1 MCGTLTTYKWM
12 IFLRRADDLI
22 QGTRKR
28 VKCLWT
34 FPGVISGAV
43 LCQLLAFPV
52 CAVAQTVII
61 DTAQFSAGSGYVIS
75 QARDYSLQS
84 SAVADVNSTTLQFG
98 SSRESAGVLITADGA
113 SLTNKGLVSGNIGV
127 HMTGNATLLND
138 PGETYISLSVENSP
152 GADDFSSAPDF
163 YMRPFQASQ
172 TATEYYNYQAF
183 AYQGPANGDVSPVLP
198 NDAANF
204 FFVDATDGRAFFGV
218 FGRFGSPNNGSAAAM
233 TTITGSDTSLL
244 VNDDAIPG
252 QTPENILIEPGVL
265 SSIMG
270 WNVGLTD
277 GFALGGVTDQ
287 SDVTTYLY
295 QRVGDTPRTN
305 VNKINLFGANG
316 QVITLDTITD
326 HQRLRFV
333 SAKGGL
339 IEGIE
344 AGVYLDGGS
353 GVIVNS
359 GTIAARGDA
368 IRIEQT
374 TAGMTTTV
382 INEQGAEIRGDS
394 DKDALGRA
402 INAQGSTAAGLAGTE
417 IVENAGKIVGD
428 VFLGAGND
436 VLRNWGSGTITGLVD
451 GGSGMDRLLIETA
464 AGQVWLADTADFT
477 GFETVELNAT
487 AGSTGTI
494 RLQGPNAFAG
504 DGGALSSVTLHRGS
518 LAGHGGIAG
527 SLAVLTDGVVSPGN
541 SIGTISVA
549 GNYMQNG
556 VYRAEYRAPAV
567 VTNLIASPQ
576 GGQALAGLNTVFA
589 LGGSPLAASLAD
601 QDADLVSVIG
611 TAALAADARL
621 VLVPVG
627 AQGDFEAA
635 LQAEGNSAL
644 EIRYLI
650 LRSEGG
656 GTGRLAGVALGD
668 VAIEYQNDAGEV
680 IATNLT
686 ATDTTT
692 GWTNAVLVVG
702 GRGEVT
708 GGGVLPDMPPVGEDG
723 QLADFSVGRE
733 QLPVQVT
740 STCDTGPLAAAKDGL
755 CLWLGTERSR
765 GRADISRTLSED
777 LSESRLDLG
786 IETRFGDA
794 AGLGAGRA
802 GVFVGTGNTTLTY
815 NTGADADIDTT
826 RFGLYGMIEDEDS
839 EMAANL
845 VMGRHKVVTQRPS
858 LLSRGSIEGAY
869 SARSMSLAAGYTRWV
884 RRSAAA
890 DIGWLSGVSY
900 TRGERDAYTETG
912 SATEA
917 FRLDAAS
924 TDAVWLILGMRARS
938 GDGASPFSPAGNRFV
953 FDGFAGLDVLLAGD
967 PALDVSGNYIAD
979 AKRTV
984 LTGPGGA
991 RYGDAALLVD
1001 IGVTKALGK
1010 LANVSFGLSGR
1021 MTQDSDA
1028 WGIRAAL
1035 EMQW

>member
-1 MCGTLTTYKWM
+1 MCGALTKYNRR
-12 IFLRRADDLI
+12 IFLRHAETLI
-22 QGTRKR
+22 KGARRKT
-28 VKCLWT
+28 KGLWT
-34 FPGVISGAV
+34 FSSVISGAA
-43 LCQLLAFPV
+43 LCQVLTFPV
-52 CAVAQTVII
+52 SAMAQTIII
-61 DTAQFSAGSGYVIS
+61 DTAQFSADSGYVIS
-75 QARDYSLQS
+75 PARDYSLQS
-84 SAVADVNSTTLQFG
+84 SSVADVNSMTLQFEP
-98 SSRESAGVLITADGA
+98 SRQSAGVLITADGA

-127 HMTGNATLLND
+127 HIKGNATLIND
-138 PGETYISLSVENSP
+138 PGRAYISLSVENSP

-183 AYQGPANGDVSPVLP
+183 AYQGPANGDASPVLP

-233 TTITGSDTSLL
+233 TAITGSETSLL

-270 WNVGLTD
+270 WNFGLTD

-287 SDVTTYLY
+287 SEVTTYLY

-316 QVITLDTITD
+316 QVITLGTITD

-353 GVIVNS
+353 GVIVNT
-359 GTIAARGDA
+359 GTIAAHGDA
-368 IRIEQT
+368 IRIDQ

-394 DKDALGRA
+394 DTDALGRA

-436 VLRNWGSGTITGLVD
+436 ILRNWGSGTITGQVD

-477 GFETVELNAT
+477 GFEMVDLNAA
-487 AGSTGTI
+487 AGATGTI
-494 RLQGPNAFAG
+494 RVQGPNAFAG

-527 SLAVLTDGVVSPGN
+527 SLAVLTEGMVTPGN
-541 SIGTISVA
+541 SIGTLSIA
-549 GNYMQNG
+549 GNYIQNG
-556 VYRAEYRAPAV
+556 AYRAEYRAPAV
-567 VTNLIASPQ
+567 VTNLIPSPK

-627 AQGDFEAA
+627 YEGNFAAA
-635 LQAEGNSAL
+635 LQAGGNSAV

-686 ATDTTT
+686 ATDATT

-702 GRGEVT
+702 AQGVVA
-708 GGGVLPDMPPVGEDG
+708 GGGFLPEVPPVGEDG
-723 QLADFSVGRE
+723 QLADFSLGRE
-733 QLPVQVT
+733 QLPVPVT
-740 STCDTGPLAAAKDGL
+740 STCDTGLLAAATDGL

-777 LSESRLDLG
+777 LSESRIDFG

-794 AGLGAGRA
+794 AGLEAGRA
-802 GVFVGTGNTTLTY
+802 GVFVGTANTTLAY
-815 NTGADADIDTT
+815 NSGADADIDTT
-826 RFGLYGMIEDEDS
+826 RFGVYGVIEDEDL
-839 EMAANL
+839 EMSASL
-845 VMGRHKVVTQRPS
+845 IMGRHQVVTQRSS
-858 LLSRGSIEGAY
+858 LLSRGAIEGAY
-869 SARSMSLAAGYTRWV
+869 TANSVSLAADVTRWV
-884 RRSAAA
+884 RRSPAA
-890 DIGWLSGVSY
+890 DIGWVSGVTY
-900 TRGERDAYTETG
+900 TRGDRDAYTETG
-912 SATEA
+912 AATDT
-917 FRLDAAS
+917 FQFDAAS
-924 TDAVWLILGMRARS
+924 ADALWLTLGLRART
-938 GDGASPFSPAGNRFV
+938 GNGAVQSAPGGGSFE

-967 PALDVSGNYIAD
+967 PAFDVSGSYAGD
-979 AKRTV
+979 ANNTV
-984 LTGPGGA
+984 LTGPGGS
-991 RYGDAALLVD
+991 RYGDTAFVVD
-1001 IGVTKALGK
+1001 VGLKKAIGK
-1010 LANVSFGLSGR
+1010 LTDVSFGLSGR
-1021 MTQDSDA
+1021 VSQDSEA

-1035 EMQW
+1035 EMHW

>member
-1 MCGTLTTYKWM
+1 MCGTLTTCSRR
-12 IFLRRADDLI
+12 IFLRRAETLI
-22 QGTRKR
+22 KGAERKT
-28 VKCLWT
+28 KGLWT
-34 FPGVISGAV
+34 FSSVLSGTA
-43 LCQLLAFPV
+43 LCQVLTFPV
-52 CAVAQTVII
+52 SAMAQTIII
-61 DTAQFSAGSGYVIS
+61 DTAQFSAGPGYVIS
-75 QARDYSLQS
+75 QARNYSLQS
-84 SAVADVNSTTLQFG
+84 SSVADVNGTTLQFEP
-98 SSRESAGVLITADGA
+98 SRDSAGVLITADGA
-113 SLTNKGLVSGNIGV
+113 SLTNRGLASGNIGV
-127 HMTGNATLLND
+127 HIKGNATLIND
-138 PGETYISLSVENSP
+138 PGETYTSLSVENSP
-152 GADDFSSAPDF
+152 GAGSFLSAPDF
-163 YMRPFQASQ
+163 YVRPFQANL
-172 TATEYYNYQAF
+172 TATQFYNYQGF
-183 AYQGPANGDVSPVLP
+183 AYRGPPNGDASPVLP

-218 FGRFGSPNNGSAAAM
+218 FGRAGSPNNGSAAAM
-233 TTITGSDTSLL
+233 TTITGSETTLP
-244 VNDDAIPG
+244 VNDDVIPG
-252 QTPENILIEPGVL
+252 QIPENILIQPGVL
-265 SSIMG
+265 RSIMG
-270 WNVGLTD
+270 WNFGLTD

-287 SDVTTYLY
+287 SEVTTYLY

-305 VNKINLFGANG
+305 VNKINVFGANG
-316 QVITLDTITD
+316 QVVTLGTITD

-353 GVIVNS
+353 GVIVNT
-359 GTIAARGDA
+359 GTIAAHGDA
-368 IRIEQT
+368 IRIDQ

-382 INEQGAEIRGDS
+382 INELGAEIRGDS
-394 DKDALGRA
+394 DTDALGRA

-436 VLRNWGSGTITGLVD
+436 ILRNWGTGIITGRVD

-477 GFETVELNAT
+477 GFETVEMNAT

-494 RLQGPNAFAG
+494 RVQGPNAFAG

-527 SLAVLTDGVVSPGN
+527 SLAVLTDGVVTPGN
-541 SIGTISVA
+541 SIGTLSIA
-549 GNYMQNG
+549 GNYIQNG

-567 VTNLIASPQ
+567 VANLIASPQ
-576 GGQALAGLNTVFA
+576 GGRALAGLNTVFA

-627 AQGDFEAA
+627 ADGAFEAA

-686 ATDTTT
+686 ATDATT

-702 GRGEVT
+702 GRGEVM

-723 QLADFSVGRE
+723 QLADFALGRD
-733 QLPVQVT
+733 QVPVQVT
-740 STCDTGPLAAAKDGL
+740 STCGEGPLAETTGGI
-755 CLWLGTERSR
+755 CLWLGTEGSR

-777 LSESRLDLG
+777 LSASRLDLG
-786 IETRFGDA
+786 VEMRFGDA
-794 AGLGAGRA
+794 AEIEAGRA

-826 RFGLYGMIEDEDS
+826 RFGLYGVIEDEDF
-839 EMAANL
+839 EMSASL
-845 VMGRHKVVTQRPS
+845 ITGRHDVRTQRPS
-858 LLSRGSIEGAY
+858 LLSSGSIEGAY
-869 SARSMSLAAGYTRWV
+869 TARSASLAAEFTRWV

-890 DIGWLSGVSY
+890 DIGWVSGVSY
-900 TRGERDAYTETG
+900 TRGDRDAYTETG

-917 FRLDAAS
+917 FRFDAAS
-924 TDAVWLILGMRARS
+924 ADALWLTRGLRART
-938 GDGASPFSPAGNRFV
+938 AGSTLPSAPPGKGFV

-967 PALDVSGNYIAD
+967 PALDVSGSYIGD
-979 AKRTV
+979 AGRTV
-984 LTGPGGA
+984 LTGPGGS
-991 RYGDAALLVD
+991 RYGDAVFVVD
-1001 IGVTKALGK
+1001 IGVTKTIGK
-1010 LANVSFGLSGR
+1010 LADISFGIAGR
-1021 MTQDSDA
+1021 LGQNSESL
-1028 WGIRAAL
+1028 GLQAAL
-1035 EMQW
+1035 NIHW